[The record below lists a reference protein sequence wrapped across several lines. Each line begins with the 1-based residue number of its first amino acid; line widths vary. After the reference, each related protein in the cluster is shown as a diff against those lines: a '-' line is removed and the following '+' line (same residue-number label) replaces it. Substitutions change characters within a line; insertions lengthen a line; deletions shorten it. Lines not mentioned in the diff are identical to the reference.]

1 MVDKGFSGMK
11 YQKTTLASNPKGD
24 YKKYG
29 SVGRFTI
36 FDTKTYGIRK
46 HIPCRYQGMS

>member
-1 MVDKGFSGMK
+1 MVDKGFGGRK

-24 YKKYG
+24 YKKYA

-36 FDTKTYGIRK
+36 FGTCVFKSNLE
-46 HIPCRYQGMS
+46 HF